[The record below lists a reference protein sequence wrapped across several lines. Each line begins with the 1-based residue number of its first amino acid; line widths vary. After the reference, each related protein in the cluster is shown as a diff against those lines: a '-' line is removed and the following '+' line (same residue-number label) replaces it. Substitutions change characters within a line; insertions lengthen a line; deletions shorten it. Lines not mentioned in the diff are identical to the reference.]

1 MTLFHIRAFVFGI
14 STIITIC
21 SQGNAKISCRDAKG
35 KAVDWFV
42 VYKIPK
48 TKFNPNSFMQ
58 PKGGEMAYYDQKT
71 RTVKWTLLSSDINNK
86 TGNPIA
92 NTLAP
97 IYDEKSK
104 VAYLAYNDQL
114 PHTFSGTRGGHTKGV
129 LMAGNGVDFGTVWLQ
144 HSVPRFVDDVKYGYK
159 YPENGRENGQLFFC
173 ITFPLGTVEKIS
185 YHLQLQAANVYQSRY
200 FEWTNTYKEFAA
212 LLQKHYIR
220 KPSGIKVDILLTRKT
235 RPVLAIAKSHTWTR
249 DIYSEEL
256 IRQMNDS
263 MAVQT
268 WKNGIGGAQ
277 TTQCNTKHSIT
288 DVEEVGLR
296 TQKGPLTFSSKEDH
310 SKWSVARKKAVFCFS
325 SLNRMFSQWKRG
337 GEITCIIDV
346 PLAKLFRDSIFK
358 QNECRGSR
366 QE

>member
-1 MTLFHIRAFVFGI
+1 MNTFRIDALVFLVA
-14 STIITIC
+14 SIIANC
-21 SQGNAKISCRDAKG
+21 SFGKAKISCKDAKG
-35 KAVDWFV
+35 KDVDWFI

-48 TKFNPNSFMQ
+48 TKYNRHSFMQ
-58 PKGGEMAYYDQKT
+58 PKGGEMAYYDQKSKGP
-71 RTVKWTLLSSDINNK
+71 KWTLLSSDINNK

-92 NTLAP
+92 YTLEP
-97 IYDEKSK
+97 IYKKTSK

-129 LMAGNGVDFGTVWLQ
+129 LMAGNGLDLGAVWLQ
-144 HSVPRFVDDVKYGYK
+144 HSVPRFVDDVKNGYR
-159 YPENGRENGQLFFC
+159 YPENGRENGQLFLC

-185 YHLQLQAANVYQSRY
+185 YHLQLQAANVYQARY
-200 FEWTNTYKEFAA
+200 FHWTDTFKEFSA
-212 LLQKHYIR
+212 LLQKKYMK
-220 KPSGIKVDILLTRKT
+220 KPSGIQVDFLLTRKS

-263 MAVQT
+263 MTVQT
-268 WKNGIGGAQ
+268 WKNGVGGAQ
-277 TTQCNTKHSIT
+277 TMECKEKRTIT
-288 DVEEVGLR
+288 DVEEVGVH
-296 TQKGPLTFSSKEDH
+296 TQKGLLAFSSREDH

-358 QNECRGSR
+358 QNEC
-366 QE
+366 